1 MFSIIVN
8 ISTRK
13 MQLKSDR
20 YVFFPFVQ
28 ILFLLFRHGSTQYM
42 QPIVFLASHVIKIN
56 SDSASKECKEFLVQ

>member
-13 MQLKSDR
+13 MQLKSDG
-20 YVFFPFVQ
+20 YVFFPLSKFFSYYSGMDQ
-28 ILFLLFRHGSTQYM
+28 RSL